1 MNPEMI
7 KLILIDGLLA
17 AIAAVGFAV
26 ISNPSRKAVYVSAL
40 LAAIGHGLRFFLLK
54 SGFEISLATFV
65 AASFIGLLSILF
77 ARLIH
82 CPAEVFSF
90 PSLLPMIPGLFAY
103 RTILSLIKFMQN
115 GDIQKSQGFIIEFF
129 HNGMTTIFILLA
141 LVVGVSLPVLFFPK
155 ISFSV
160 TRKY

>member
-1 MNPEMI
+1 MI

-17 AIAAVGFAV
+17 AIAAIGFAV
-26 ISNPSRKAVYVSAL
+26 ISNPSRKAIYVSAF

-54 SGFEISLATFV
+54 MGFEISLATFV
-65 AASFIGLLSILF
+65 AASFIGLLSIFF

-115 GDIQKSQGFIIEFF
+115 TDIQKSQSFIIDFF